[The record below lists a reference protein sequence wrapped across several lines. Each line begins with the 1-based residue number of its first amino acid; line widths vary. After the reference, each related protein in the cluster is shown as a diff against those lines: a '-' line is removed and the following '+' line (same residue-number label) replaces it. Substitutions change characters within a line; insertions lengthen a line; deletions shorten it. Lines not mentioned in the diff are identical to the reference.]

1 MKAVPIFPP
10 GSGGSPHRA
19 GGGADVRPA
28 DESHI
33 PVLLDVVLALLDV
46 RPSDRIV
53 DLTVGFGGHAA
64 PMAEAA
70 GAGGFLL
77 GLDADP
83 PSLQRAATRLA
94 GAPGRIELRHG
105 NFADFDEAMRSA
117 GMEQA
122 DVMLADLGVSS
133 AQLDD
138 VARGFSFLRDG
149 PLDMRLDPTATK
161 TAEGLVNALP
171 ESKLADLIYE
181 FGQERASRRI
191 ARRIC
196 EARRSHRIRSTM
208 ELATI
213 VSRALGADPASR
225 RSKIHPATRTFQALR
240 IAVNDE
246 LESLKTML
254 EKAQMHLAVGGRIA
268 VISFHS
274 LEDAIV
280 KASFRAWSSAG
291 GCEILTKRPQTADP
305 KERASNPRSRSA
317 KLRVARRIALQD
329 SS

>member
-1 MKAVPIFPP
+1 M
-10 GSGGSPHRA
+10 
-19 GGGADVRPA
+19 RPA

-33 PVLLDVVLALLDV
+33 PVLLDTVLELLDV
-46 RPSDRIV
+46 RPGDRIL
-53 DLTVGFGGHAA
+53 DLTVGSGGHASSLA
-64 PMAEAA
+64 AAA
-70 GAGGFLL
+70 GPTGFLL
-77 GLDADP
+77 GLDSDP
-83 PSLQRAATRLA
+83 ASLERAAASLA
-94 GAPGRIELRHG
+94 GAAGRVELRHG
-105 NFADFDEAMRSA
+105 NFAAFDDAMREV
-117 GMEQA
+117 GIDRV

-138 VARGFSFLRDG
+138 PARGLSFMRDG
-149 PLDMRLDPTATK
+149 PLDMRMDPTATT
-161 TAEGLVNALP
+161 TAEGLVNSLP

-181 FGQERASRRI
+181 FGQERLSRRI

-196 EARRSHRIRSTM
+196 EARHSHRIRRTA

-213 VSRALGADPASR
+213 VSRAVGVDPASR

-246 LESLKTML
+246 LGALRRML
-254 EKAQMHLAVGGRIA
+254 EKAPSALADGGRIA
-268 VISFHS
+268 IISFHS

-280 KASFRAWSSAG
+280 KTRFREWAQRG

-305 KERASNPRSRSA
+305 NERASNPRSRSA

-329 SS
+329 ND